1 MIKIQTIHEVVNE
14 VLGSSQ
20 KNPWIDGF
28 FDDRYNKYGYDK
40 SRYGIILDFRFEY
53 DSSEGYNIEKF
64 KEDFFVSTHN
74 RKFMEY
80 LNIDTLSF
88 ITDKIKEKHS
98 SKYSSGL
105 GSIIFYMTSYD
116 ANVYLRSSGQTS
128 RIKLD
133 SFTASELGFDKY
145 DLDEELLRA
154 YLEAFLDGDGEG
166 IEVDDEDMKSLEESK
181 EIYDISDLYFIESS
195 KDFRSL
201 EVASLDEL
209 DRYFKLIKNVS
220 EARAFNY
227 HSDYWG
233 EAGDY
238 QKQNVE
244 LIKALRPYIGKK
256 VCVDYG
262 DGRMSRYHGY
272 RGKMQGTLLGIAI
285 DKQYNSLGHTKVVF
299 DNMVWLDEGDEG

>member
-1 MIKIQTIHEVVNE
+1 MIDNKTIHEVVND

-20 KNPWIDGF
+20 KNPWVDDF
-28 FDDRYNKYGYDK
+28 FDNRYNKYEYDK
-40 SRYGIILDFRFEY
+40 SRYGITLDFRFKY
-53 DSSEGYNIEKF
+53 DSSSGYSIEKL
-64 KEDFFVSTHN
+64 KEDFFKSTHN
-74 RKFMEY
+74 SKFMEY

-88 ITDKIKEKHS
+88 IVDKIKEKHS
-98 SKYSSGL
+98 SKYSSGY

-128 RIKLD
+128 RIKID

-145 DLDEELLRA
+145 GLDGELLRA
-154 YLEAFLDGDGEG
+154 YLEAFLVGDGEG
-166 IEVDDEDMKSLEESK
+166 IEVDDEDMRPLEESK
-181 EIYDISDLYFIESS
+181 EFYDISDLYLIYSS
-195 KDFRSL
+195 KDFRQL

-220 EARAFNY
+220 DARAFNY

-233 EAGDY
+233 EAEDY

-244 LIKALRPYIGKK
+244 LIKALHLYIGKK

-262 DGRMSRYHGY
+262 DGKMSSYHGY

-285 DKQYNSLGHTKVVF
+285 DKQYNSIGHTKVVF
-299 DNMVWLDEGDEG
+299 DNMVWLDEGDEC